1 MNAPGP
7 ASASLA
13 AEFRRYF
20 GLVPAVDDDL
30 KRVAYQIR
38 YQVYAE
44 ELGWEDAGRFQD
56 RQETDAFD
64 ARAESCLLRHL
75 PSGQY
80 VGCVRLVR
88 SDTAGVE
95 PFPFELAIAAA
106 GQTLELPVADAAW
119 RQRAGEISRVAVIA
133 QFRRRRDERGR
144 PDTSVEDDAP
154 ASPERR
160 VFPHIAIGLY
170 LGAAA
175 LGLMRGLDGVFA
187 IMEPRLARRLRVY
200 GIEFEPVGEGLEHHG
215 LRVPYVLSRERFEQS
230 VAPPIRDLLDKLRAD
245 LAG

>member
-1 MNAPGP
+1 MNAPVGG
-7 ASASLA
+7 SAGLA

-20 GLVPAVDDDL
+20 SLVPAADDTL
-30 KRVAYQIR
+30 RRAAYQIR
-38 YQVYAE
+38 YKVYAE
-44 ELGWEDAGRFQD
+44 ELGWEDVRRFRD
-56 RQETDAFD
+56 GQETDAFD
-64 ARAESCLLRHL
+64 TRAESCLLRHV
-75 PSGQY
+75 PSGQF
-80 VGCVRLVR
+80 VGCVRLIR
-88 SDTAGVE
+88 SNPAGTE
-95 PFPFELAIAAA
+95 PFPFELAMAAA
-106 GQTLELPVADAAW
+106 GQAAELPAADGGW
-119 RQRAGEISRVAVIA
+119 RLSAGEISRVAVVA

-144 PDTSVEDDAP
+144 PDTSIADDVP

-175 LGLMRGLDGVFA
+175 LGLMRGLDRVFA

-230 VAPPIRDLLDKLRAD
+230 VAPPIRDMLDTIRSE